1 MALLAHITTDEDTAP
16 IERLCRDFGVEDVT
30 MLSGREINDPGTY
43 LVLLNGLILGAH
55 NIPNE
60 LVRMLRS
67 MRRKGLAG
75 EFVSFYKNEG
85 VLFFISFFAL
95 NSLRFASDTHNF
107 YFVPFLK
114 GQKVVHIATD
124 GGRICRPVIIVDEKT
139 ALPRLTQAHI
149 EGLVVGTI
157 SIKDLLRQEVVEY
170 IDVNEENNCLIAVTE
185 RELDL
190 ARKNGLKDDKMPFTH
205 LEIDPMSLLGVV
217 AGLIPYPHHN
227 QSPRNTYQVRF

>member
-1 MALLAHITTDEDTAP
+1 
-16 IERLCRDFGVEDVT
+16 
-30 MLSGREINDPGTY
+30 
-43 LVLLNGLILGAH
+43 
-55 NIPNE
+55 
-60 LVRMLRS
+60 
-67 MRRKGLAG
+67 MRI
-75 EFVSFYKNEG
+75 V
-85 VLFFISFFAL
+85 
-95 NSLRFASDTHNF
+95 
-107 YFVPFLK
+107 K

-190 ARKNGLKDDKMPFTH
+190 ARKSGFQDDKMPFTH

-227 QSPRNTYQVRF
+227 QSPRNTYQVRYF

>member
-1 MALLAHITTDEDTAP
+1 M
-16 IERLCRDFGVEDVT
+16 
-30 MLSGREINDPGTY
+30 
-43 LVLLNGLILGAH
+43 
-55 NIPNE
+55 
-60 LVRMLRS
+60 
-67 MRRKGLAG
+67 
-75 EFVSFYKNEG
+75 
-85 VLFFISFFAL
+85 
-95 NSLRFASDTHNF
+95 
-107 YFVPFLK
+107 
-114 GQKVVHIATD
+114 HIATD

-157 SIKDLLRQEVVEY
+157 SVKELLRQEVVEY

-190 ARKNGLKDDKMPFTH
+190 ARKNGVQHDKMPFTH

-227 QSPRNTYQVRF
+227 QSPRNTYQVRDT

>member
-1 MALLAHITTDEDTAP
+1 MLIT
-16 IERLCRDFGVEDVT
+16 IQSL
-30 MLSGREINDPGTY
+30 IY
-43 LVLLNGLILGAH
+43 L
-55 NIPNE
+55 
-60 LVRMLRS
+60 
-67 MRRKGLAG
+67 
-75 EFVSFYKNEG
+75 
-85 VLFFISFFAL
+85 
-95 NSLRFASDTHNF
+95 
-107 YFVPFLK
+107 

-157 SIKDLLRQEVVEY
+157 SVKELLRQEVVEY

-190 ARKNGLKDDKMPFTH
+190 ARRNGLREDKMPFTH

-227 QSPRNTYQVRF
+227 QSPRNTYQVRNAKL